1 METKK
6 LSQEVIDQIKS
17 IQLKNQAVEIE
28 LGQIELVKLAVKQRR
43 VAAEQYLAEL
53 KDEETT
59 LGEFLQKEYG
69 NGTINIEEGVFI
81 PTQSQEE

>member
-17 IQLKNQAVEIE
+17 IQQRNQAVEIE

>member
-1 METKK
+1 METKE

-17 IQLKNQAVEIE
+17 IQQRNQAVEIE